1 MCLCLQLVKCFC
13 LQLARLL
20 YVVSCVFFVVH
31 RGKGICPTLLGV
43 CNGCV
48 VCYAIGFDVGGPFFT
63 FGLFVVGLGI

>member
-1 MCLCLQLVKCFC
+1 M
-13 LQLARLL
+13 LL

-63 FGLFVVGLGI
+63 FGFCSWTWNLG